1 MRRHLVVAAL
11 LSLSFTGLS
20 AGELPPEVQ
29 AKFIRIIAS
38 SAGSAGKV
46 GCKEGAVIAEL
57 AKLGVAV
64 DGGAKVAWA
73 GSEGEVKSL
82 KASGHLVI
90 CGNERWLPNGASV
103 AVVEEG
109 GKPQI
114 YLHMGNIGESG
125 VTLSDAVLKIG
136 RKK

>member
-1 MRRHLVVAAL
+1 MRSKFCVATV
-11 LSLSFTGLS
+11 LSLSVAGLS

-46 GCKEGAVIAEL
+46 NCKDAAVVAQL
-57 AKLGVAV
+57 VKLGVAV
-64 DGGAKVAWA
+64 DGGSKVAWA
-73 GSEGEVKSL
+73 GSEAEVKAL

-90 CGNERWLPNGASV
+90 CGNEHWLPGGASV

-114 YLHMGNIGESG
+114 YLHMGNIGDSG